1 MTDVVPADAGYN
13 PNPFIGII
21 LLIVLLV
28 FVLPDRLP
36 QFISD
41 LSPYLFAGIPCA
53 RLPAARDLAAHQSV
67 IGRSVQDPLHL
78 AVAPAAP
85 QENGALLVRLTVTN
99 LSLGTLPIVFQED
112 NIVVA
117 AADDESNGFGF
128 IVEPEPAEGTRGRQA
143 PDPDGYEESDIR
155 LLGPRQRC
163 AHALDLIASQDMIDN
178 GGSIRAYYRMSLA
191 GVHQTQGEGA
201 RLIYAD
207 QGLDYLSEGVV
218 FSASVDIDAGE
229 G

>member
-1 MTDVVPADAGYN
+1 MTDVVPPDAGYN

-41 LSPYLFAGIPCA
+41 LSPYLFGGIPCA

-67 IGRSVQDPLHL
+67 IGRSVQDPLQL
-78 AVAPAAP
+78 AVAPTAP
-85 QENGALLVRLTVTN
+85 NESGDLLIRLTVSN

-117 AADDESNGFGF
+117 ASDDESNGFGF
-128 IVEPEPAEGTRGRQA
+128 IVEPEPAEGTRGRQG

-163 AHALDLIASQDMIDN
+163 VHALDLIAAQDMIDN
-178 GGSIRAYYRMSLA
+178 GGTIRAYYRMSLPGEHLTQSE
-191 GVHQTQGEGA
+191 GV
-201 RLIYAD
+201 RSIYDD

-218 FSASVDIDAGE
+218 FSALVEIEPGE
-229 G
+229 

>member
-41 LSPYLFAGIPCA
+41 LSPYFFAGIPCA

-67 IGRSVQDPLHL
+67 IGRSVQDPLQL

-85 QENGALLVRLTVTN
+85 EDSGALHIRLTVSN
-99 LSLGTLPIVFQED
+99 NSLGTLPIVFQED

-117 AADDESNGFGF
+117 AGDGGRDGFGF
-128 IVEPEPAEGTRGRQA
+128 IVAPEPAEGAVGRQA
-143 PDPDGYEESDIR
+143 PDPVGYAESDIR

-163 AHALDLIASQDMIDN
+163 VHALDLVASQDMIDN
-178 GGSIRAYYRMSLA
+178 GGTIRAYYRMSLP
-191 GVHQTQGEGA
+191 GEHQARSEGKPA
-201 RLIYAD
+201 IYAD
-207 QGLDYLSEGVV
+207 QGLDFLSEGVV
-218 FSASVDIDAGE
+218 FSASVDIAPGE
-229 G
+229 

>member
-1 MTDVVPADAGYN
+1 MTDVVPADAGSN

-41 LSPYLFAGIPCA
+41 LSPYLFAGIPCG

-67 IGRSVQDPLHL
+67 IGRSVQDPLNL
-78 AVAPAAP
+78 TVAPTTP
-85 QENGALLVRLTVTN
+85 DESGALLVRLTVSN
-99 LSLGTLPIVFQED
+99 LSLGTVPIVFQEG

-117 AADDESNGFGF
+117 ASDDESNGFGF
-128 IVEPEPAEGTRGRQA
+128 IVEPEPAEGILERQE
-143 PDPDGYEESDIR
+143 PDPDGYDESDIR

-163 AHALDLIASQDMIDN
+163 VHALDLVASQDMIDN
-178 GGSIRAYYRMSLA
+178 GGTIRAFYRMSLA
-191 GVHQTQGEGA
+191 GEHETLNAGI
-201 RLIYAD
+201 RPIYAD
-207 QGLDYLSEGVV
+207 QGLDILSEAVV
-218 FSASVDIDAGE
+218 FSEPVEVEPGT
-229 G
+229 

>member
-1 MTDVVPADAGYN
+1 MTEVVPADAGYN

-53 RLPAARDLAAHQSV
+53 RLPAARDLAAHQSI
-67 IGRSVQDPLHL
+67 IGRSVKDPLQL
-78 AVAPAAP
+78 AVAPTTP
-85 QENGALLVRLTVTN
+85 NESGQLLVRLTVTN
-99 LSLGTLPIVFQED
+99 LSLGTAPIVFQED
-112 NIVVA
+112 KFVVA
-117 AADDESNGFGF
+117 AGDDGSNGFGL
-128 IVEPEPAEGTRGRQA
+128 IVEPEPVAGLRERQA

-163 AHALDLIASQDMIDN
+163 VHALDLVASQDMIDD
-178 GGSIRAYYRMSLA
+178 GGTIQAYYRMSLA
-191 GVHQTQGEGA
+191 GEHQTQNEGL
-201 RLIYAD
+201 RSIYAD
-207 QGLDYLSEGVV
+207 QGLDILSEAVV
-218 FSASVDIDAGE
+218 FSQSVEVAPS
-229 G
+229 

>member
-1 MTDVVPADAGYN
+1 VTDVVPPDAGYN

-41 LSPYLFAGIPCA
+41 LSPYLFAGIPCV

-67 IGRSVQDPLHL
+67 IGRSVQDPLQL
-78 AVAPAAP
+78 AVAPTTP
-85 QENGALLVRLTVTN
+85 QDSGALLIRLTVTN
-99 LSLGTLPIVFQED
+99 LSLGTLPVVFQED

-117 AADDESNGFGF
+117 ASDEESNGFGF

-163 AHALDLIASQDMIDN
+163 VHTLDLVASQDMIDN
-178 GGSIRAYYRMSLA
+178 GGTIRAYYRMSLP
-191 GVHQTQGEGA
+191 GEHQTLSEGVTT
-201 RLIYAD
+201 IYAD

-218 FSASVDIDAGE
+218 FSAAVDIDPGD
-229 G
+229 

>member
-41 LSPYLFAGIPCA
+41 LSPYFFAGIPCA
-53 RLPAARDLAAHQSV
+53 RLPAPRDLAAHQSV
-67 IGRSVQDPLHL
+67 IGRAVQDPLQL
-78 AVAPAAP
+78 AVAPTAP
-85 QENGALLVRLTVTN
+85 DDSGALLIRLTVTN

-112 NIVVA
+112 NIAVA
-117 AADDESNGFGF
+117 ASDDESNGFGF
-128 IVEPEPAEGTRGRQA
+128 IVEPEPAEGTHGRQA
-143 PDPDGYEESDIR
+143 PDPNGYEESDIR

-163 AHALDLIASQDMIDN
+163 VHALDLVAAQDMIDH
-178 GGSIRAYYRMSLA
+178 GGTIRAYYRMTLP
-191 GVHQTQGEGA
+191 GEHQTQSEGV
-201 RLIYAD
+201 RRIYAD
-207 QGLDYLSEGVV
+207 QGLDFLSEEVV
-218 FSASVDIDAGE
+218 FSASVDIEPGE
-229 G
+229 

>member
-53 RLPAARDLAAHQSV
+53 RLPAARDLAAHQSI

-78 AVAPAAP
+78 AVAPTAP
-85 QENGALLVRLTVTN
+85 QESGALLIRLTVTN
-99 LSLGTLPIVFQED
+99 LSLGTLPVVFQED

-117 AADDESNGFGF
+117 ASDEESNGFGF
-128 IVEPEPAEGTRGRQA
+128 IVEPELAEGTRGRQA

-163 AHALDLIASQDMIDN
+163 VHALDLLASQDMIDN
-178 GGSIRAYYRMSLA
+178 GGTIRAYYRMSLPGEHQRQSE
-191 GVHQTQGEGA
+191 GVP
-201 RLIYAD
+201 LIYGD
-207 QGLDYLSEGVV
+207 QGLDFLSEGVV
-218 FSASVDIDAGE
+218 FSASVDIEPGD
-229 G
+229 

>member
-67 IGRSVQDPLHL
+67 IGRSVQDPLQL
-78 AVAPAAP
+78 AVAPTGP
-85 QENGALLVRLTVTN
+85 TDSGALHIRLTVNN
-99 LSLGTLPIVFQED
+99 LSLGALPIVFQAD

-117 AADDESNGFGF
+117 ASDDETNGFGI
-128 IVEPEPAEGTRGRQA
+128 IVAPAPAQGAQDRQA
-143 PDPDGYEESDIR
+143 PDPVGYEESDIR

-163 AHALDLIASQDMIDN
+163 VHALDLVASQDMIDN
-178 GGSIRAYYRMSLA
+178 GGTIRAYYRMSRA
-191 GVHQTQGEGA
+191 GEHQTQSEGVRA
-201 RLIYAD
+201 IFAD
-207 QGLDYLSEGVV
+207 QGLNFLSEGVV
-218 FSASVDIDAGE
+218 HSASVAIMPGAA
-229 G
+229 